1 MVVARPLRD
10 HARPSLVE
18 PRITTILDDLEAK
31 AVPFGF
37 VQPIV
42 ARGRTAAEGGRTNAR
57 RDTAQSWPI

>member
-42 ARGRTAAEGGRTNAR
+42 ALGWADVAR
-57 RDTAQSWPI
+57 DNQEIDAP